1 MNYYKVIKNGT
12 VVDANF
18 VFLKWQPKNRILIGC
33 RAEEANFIQ
42 SSDMT
47 EVWRVNWLVPIGE
60 EAGVYET
67 VEAVEITEEEYLSLR
82 AQLDEG
88 TEVVVPEKPE
98 VPEEPE
104 PDDGQETPTEEVM
117 TVAQM
122 RLKIAALE
130 EQLAVQSQINEEQM
144 MRNEF
149 LEGCLLEMSEIV
161 YG

>member
-67 VEAVEITEEEYLSLR
+67 VEAAEITEEEYLSLR

-88 TEVVVPEKPE
+88 TEVVVPEEPE
-98 VPEEPE
+98 VNS
-104 PDDGQETPTEEVM
+104 T
-117 TVAQM
+117 
-122 RLKIAALE
+122 
-130 EQLAVQSQINEEQM
+130 
-144 MRNEF
+144 
-149 LEGCLLEMSEIV
+149 
-161 YG
+161 